1 MPLHKKLAETQ
12 FQSFVQYMK
21 FQADF
26 ELHMSYHNSV
36 KQIFTFCDTKV
47 YPLQYDQK
55 QAYFMIKVEDTF
67 AKVDTYKLDNKM
79 GISEGVPN
87 LYLLDLTLKDRDKFL
102 ITFSGNYSDKLG
114 FIYGRKAELKER
126 QSVEN
131 YFNFAEN
138 QMKIL

>member
-1 MPLHKKLAETQ
+1 
-12 FQSFVQYMK
+12 MK

-26 ELHMSYHNSV
+26 QLHMSYHNSV

-47 YPLQYDQK
+47 YPLKYDNK
-55 QAYFMIKVEDTF
+55 QAYFMINIDDTF

-102 ITFSGNYSDKLG
+102 ITYSGNVFFNLG
-114 FIYGRKAELKER
+114 FIYARKA
-126 QSVEN
+126 
-131 YFNFAEN
+131 
-138 QMKIL
+138 

>member
-1 MPLHKKLAETQ
+1 
-12 FQSFVQYMK
+12 MK

-26 ELHMSYHNSV
+26 QLHMSYHNSI

-47 YPLQYDQK
+47 YPLKYDNK
-55 QAYFMIKVEDTF
+55 QAYFMIKIDDTF

-102 ITFSGNYSDKLG
+102 ITFSGNFMLNFQALFMPEKL
-114 FIYGRKAELKER
+114 
-126 QSVEN
+126 N
-131 YFNFAEN
+131 
-138 QMKIL
+138 